1 MVHIQSFQLKK
12 YYNLLLEW
20 EKPREWVDFERQR
33 SAALKSSQDRRS
45 LSSQKPGGGG
55 HPLSRERSIRGGG
68 GGDLDYD
75 DADSRGS
82 RRDLDSGDPRMQI
95 REQADMDI
103 SSSHDTTPTSD
114 ESQRHNQRQHQQQQQ
129 QQHESHHYYD
139 DQDKTPPPQ
148 QDHSNADGT
157 PSPIGGHTLTP
168 TQNESNEN
176 PNINNTVAGNLM
188 INSAGLVTSSPLTAL
203 KPQVPALT
211 SSLFKFYKEPLIAHV
226 TNWPA
231 EAVERSCQR
240 INEEH
245 LNLSN
250 LGITRVSTELKM
262 ARSLVR
268 LAEIQSTLHE
278 QRTLF
283 LRQQILD
290 LEDMRPNLHYMQSSN
305 ITEALVPQPQSTPNA
320 QNDQQQHQSSSSS
333 PLQNATPI
341 VSSNA

>member
-1 MVHIQSFQLKK
+1 MGIDNS
-12 YYNLLLEW
+12 
-20 EKPREWVDFERQR
+20 
-33 SAALKSSQDRRS
+33 
-45 LSSQKPGGGG
+45 
-55 HPLSRERSIRGGG
+55 
-68 GGDLDYD
+68 
-75 DADSRGS
+75 
-82 RRDLDSGDPRMQI
+82 
-95 REQADMDI
+95 
-103 SSSHDTTPTSD
+103 
-114 ESQRHNQRQHQQQQQ
+114 
-129 QQHESHHYYD
+129 
-139 DQDKTPPPQ
+139 QDKTPPLQQQQHSHHQHQQ
-148 QDHSNADGT
+148 QDNGT
-157 PSPIGGHTLTP
+157 PSPVGGPPTP
-168 TQNESNEN
+168 NTEN
-176 PNINNTVAGNLM
+176 SVNNLVS
-188 INSAGLVTSSPLTAL
+188 NSAVSNLVSSGPLVAL
-203 KPQVPALT
+203 KPQIPELT
-211 SSLFKFYKEPLIAHV
+211 KSLAKFYKEPLIAHV

-305 ITEALVPQPQSTPNA
+305 ITEALPQSTPNA
-320 QNDQQQHQSSSSS
+320 QNDQHQSSSSS

-341 VSSNA
+341 LSSNA